1 MNLFSY
7 PRYPMKGADGAPKK
21 LVEGGIQDHF
31 EGTQTLRSAEG
42 VLYVIITI
50 HSV

>member
-1 MNLFSY
+1 MNLFIPSVPY
-7 PRYPMKGADGAPKK
+7 ERRRRCSEK
-21 LVEGGIQDHF
+21 LMEGGIQDHF